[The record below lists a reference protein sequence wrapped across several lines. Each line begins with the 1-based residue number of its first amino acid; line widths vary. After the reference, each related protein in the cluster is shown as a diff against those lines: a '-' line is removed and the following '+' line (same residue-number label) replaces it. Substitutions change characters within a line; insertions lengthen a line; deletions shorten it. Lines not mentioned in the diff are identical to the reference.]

1 LSKFLAALQNKI
13 LLGDG
18 ALGTMLVKEGLP
30 AGENPELWMLSH
42 PEKVQNITCAYLAAG
57 SDVLQTNTFGA
68 NRLKLQEYHAENQV
82 WDINLTAARLV
93 RAIAGDKAFVAGI
106 IGPTGYFPAPLSD
119 YNWSELVEVFREQA
133 EALQEGG
140 VDFLFLETFSDLGEA
155 RAALFAAKNYTNLPV
170 ACSLTYT
177 NGRTLTG
184 TDPATAA
191 VVLEAMGA
199 DLIGANCST
208 GPQELLPIMEAYR
221 KATGLPL
228 LVEPNAGLPEL
239 IDGQTIYRETP
250 AQMAQYVKPFL
261 RLGVR
266 LMGACCGSTPAHLQA
281 MRAEVDSFDEEV
293 VPRPAGAGVTRLA
306 SRTHVVTL
314 GPGVLPRLIGERIN
328 PTARKVIAEAYREQ
342 KWDTIVQEGLTQIE
356 KGAELLDLNVGVP
369 GLDEGELLAQGVRH
383 LQMALDVPLVL
394 DCTDPVALEKGLQ
407 EYQGKALINSV
418 NGEDKSLDTILPLA
432 KKYGAA
438 VIGLTLD
445 ENGIPDNAA
454 DRFMI
459 AKKIYKRAMEL
470 GIPKEDLL
478 IDCLVLTAAAQPETA
493 METIGAIK
501 LVKKQLGL
509 TCVLGLSNVSHGLP
523 QRSWLNNT
531 FLALTLGAG
540 LDAAIANPH
549 DPRISETLASGALLT
564 NRDPGAAHYLKVTGK
579 APLSTPA
586 AAGSSASAGVTSP
599 SPAFPAFS
607 TTPAA
612 DSSNTPV
619 TGIAALQ
626 NYILQ
631 GQKEPIIPLL
641 EELFAQPGTDPL
653 TVVNEG
659 LIPPLEKLGDLFG
672 KGEVFLPQLLL
683 AGEAAKTAF
692 SYLQTHFPATTGQK
706 GTIVLG
712 TVKGDVHDIGKNI
725 VKALLEN
732 HGYRVVDLGKNVPA
746 EAFIAAAKQEAAQ
759 IIGLSALMTTTMV
772 EMEKII
778 AAIKKEQLP
787 VFTMVGGAVVTADYA
802 KQIGADAYGKDA
814 VKAVK
819 IVQSLLPSND
829 S

>member
-1 LSKFLAALQNKI
+1 MSKFLAALQNKI

-266 LMGACCGSTPAHLQA
+266 LMGLVAA
-281 MRAEVDSFDEEV
+281 
-293 VPRPAGAGVTRLA
+293 VPRPSSGDAGGSRLL
-306 SRTHVVTL
+306 R
-314 GPGVLPRLIGERIN
+314 
-328 PTARKVIAEAYREQ
+328 
-342 KWDTIVQEGLTQIE
+342 
-356 KGAELLDLNVGVP
+356 
-369 GLDEGELLAQGVRH
+369 
-383 LQMALDVPLVL
+383 
-394 DCTDPVALEKGLQ
+394 
-407 EYQGKALINSV
+407 
-418 NGEDKSLDTILPLA
+418 
-432 KKYGAA
+432 
-438 VIGLTLD
+438 
-445 ENGIPDNAA
+445 
-454 DRFMI
+454 
-459 AKKIYKRAMEL
+459 
-470 GIPKEDLL
+470 
-478 IDCLVLTAAAQPETA
+478 
-493 METIGAIK
+493 
-501 LVKKQLGL
+501 
-509 TCVLGLSNVSHGLP
+509 
-523 QRSWLNNT
+523 
-531 FLALTLGAG
+531 
-540 LDAAIANPH
+540 
-549 DPRISETLASGALLT
+549 
-564 NRDPGAAHYLKVTGK
+564 
-579 APLSTPA
+579 
-586 AAGSSASAGVTSP
+586 
-599 SPAFPAFS
+599 
-607 TTPAA
+607 
-612 DSSNTPV
+612 
-619 TGIAALQ
+619 
-626 NYILQ
+626 
-631 GQKEPIIPLL
+631 
-641 EELFAQPGTDPL
+641 
-653 TVVNEG
+653 
-659 LIPPLEKLGDLFG
+659 
-672 KGEVFLPQLLL
+672 
-683 AGEAAKTAF
+683 
-692 SYLQTHFPATTGQK
+692 
-706 GTIVLG
+706 
-712 TVKGDVHDIGKNI
+712 
-725 VKALLEN
+725 
-732 HGYRVVDLGKNVPA
+732 
-746 EAFIAAAKQEAAQ
+746 
-759 IIGLSALMTTTMV
+759 
-772 EMEKII
+772 
-778 AAIKKEQLP
+778 
-787 VFTMVGGAVVTADYA
+787 
-802 KQIGADAYGKDA
+802 
-814 VKAVK
+814 
-819 IVQSLLPSND
+819 
-829 S
+829 